1 MPPGVLRLMR
11 IAPVQRGA
19 VEMPNQCAA
28 SNKALVDLGI
38 APLRSYA
45 SKGAT
50 ITLRC
55 RACGAITTIEV
66 GAEWMPAHARPE

>member
-11 IAPVQRGA
+11 IAPVKRGA
-19 VEMPNQCAA
+19 VALLNQCDA

-50 ITLRC
+50 IPLRC
-55 RACGAITTIEV
+55 RACGATTTIEV
-66 GAEWMPAHARPE
+66 GAEWMPTHARPA

>member
-11 IAPVQRGA
+11 IAPVKRGA
-19 VEMPNQCAA
+19 VALLNQCDA

-50 ITLRC
+50 IPIRC
-55 RACGAITTIEV
+55 RACGATTTIEV
-66 GAEWMPAHARPE
+66 GAEWMPAHARPA